1 MHGKKK
7 ILVTSAVG
15 HLFGLV
21 EDKKKGWTYP
31 VFEIKWEASSQ
42 MSDNLKY
49 VQDYIETIA
58 SLAKK
63 VDEFTIACDYD
74 IEGEVIG
81 WNVLRFVC
89 KQKDGNRMKFSTLTK
104 PDLIE
109 AYEQKRPHLDWG
121 QAYAGETRHMLD
133 WFYGSRTCTKNSC

>member
-1 MHGKKK
+1 MVELIITEKPSSAQKVAEALAEGKPQKKKSKQSSYYELMHGKKK

-49 VQDYIETIA
+49 VQDYI
-58 SLAKK
+58 
-63 VDEFTIACDYD
+63 
-74 IEGEVIG
+74 
-81 WNVLRFVC
+81 
-89 KQKDGNRMKFSTLTK
+89 
-104 PDLIE
+104 
-109 AYEQKRPHLDWG
+109 
-121 QAYAGETRHMLD
+121 
-133 WFYGSRTCTKNSC
+133 